1 VKKLSLTSEELEKL
15 KEQREKEIDD
25 SLKNLNQHIY
35 DEEVGLDVNDR
46 VYLVA
51 SSIIATI

>member
-1 VKKLSLTSEELEKL
+1 LSLSLEELEKI

-35 DEEVGLDVNDR
+35 DEEV
-46 VYLVA
+46 
-51 SSIIATI
+51 